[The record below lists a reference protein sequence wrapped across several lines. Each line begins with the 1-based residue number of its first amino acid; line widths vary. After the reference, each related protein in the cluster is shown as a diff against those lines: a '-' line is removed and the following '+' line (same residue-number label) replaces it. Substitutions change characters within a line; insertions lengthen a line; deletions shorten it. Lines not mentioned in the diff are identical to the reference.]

1 MTHTVLFEPEM
12 QQFRVHLEQEHYA
25 VVKFTVE
32 DNVYSITS
40 TKVPETLQGKGYGKV
55 MMEAVLPELEKMQV
69 RVIPICSYVVH
80 YLERHPEWAHLKA

>member
-1 MTHTVLFEPEM
+1 MANKVLFEPEL

-32 DNVYSITS
+32 DNTYSITS
-40 TKVPETLQGKGYGKV
+40 TRVPDELQGKGYGKV

-69 RVIPICSYVVH
+69 KVVPICSYVVH
-80 YLERHPEWAHLKA
+80 YLNRHPEWAHLKA